1 MKRILF
7 WIGGTILAVLTIVF
21 IGLTVLI
28 KSYLK
33 SDTLKAIFIPKVEAF
48 TGRNVTV
55 DRIDVSLLKGIMVKG
70 IKLKEKDGKRDFIS
84 TEEFVLDYSLM
95 PLLKRQIVI
104 RRIEVV
110 SPRIAIRRDR
120 EGNYNFKD
128 LIKGRGEEKITG
140 KEKRESFPFSVA
152 TDRIRIKRAEI
163 TFSDGSKELPDV
175 STVSDGEVR
184 VLVGRGLDNI
194 DVSGS
199 VDLRELKTVLKG
211 LQIVASGKI
220 EMNRESIGLNLD
232 VLAGKDRIVLRGTV
246 KDYLRSPVVQLDVH
260 ARELDL
266 DRFIPAGAVTNPS
279 GGEARRKTVAY
290 EKIPGKASGQAGI
303 LKASGQ
309 INVDAAR
316 YRAYRIKDFRM
327 TYAYQNGLVTLNP
340 LGFSLAGGEKV
351 NVEGVVKG
359 DMHFRYEPGGGASTD
374 WIKKTASG
382 KEKVDLHTCE
392 VKQSA
397 ISDAIALF
405 IGLPEL
411 RNPRFDRATF
421 DLTIRDQR
429 LFIEGLMQS
438 NILKLD
444 PKGIIDFDMRIDVL
458 TDLKIS
464 PSLSARLPA
473 GRITQYLK
481 DEHGWT
487 TIPLKIGG
495 TVDKPS
501 VGINPAAMGRHI
513 ERGIKDFIEKGL
525 SQERP
530 QKGGEQKPGNI
541 LRELFGR

>member
-1 MKRILF
+1 MKRTLF
-7 WIGGTILAVLTIVF
+7 WIGGTIFAVIIILF
-21 IGLTVLI
+21 LGLTVLI

-33 SDTLKAIFIPKVEAF
+33 SDTLKAILIPKAEAF
-48 TGRNVTV
+48 TGRNLTV
-55 DRIDVSLLKGIMVKG
+55 DRIDISLLKGIVVKR
-70 IKLKEKDGKRDFIS
+70 ISLKEKDGKKDFI
-84 TEEFVLDYSLM
+84 TAEEFVLDYSLM
-95 PLLKRQIVI
+95 PLLRRQIVI
-104 RRIEVV
+104 RRIEVISPHV
-110 SPRIAIRRDR
+110 SIRMDR
-120 EGNYNFKD
+120 EGNYNFED
-128 LIKGRGEEKITG
+128 LIRGRDKKQTSGREKGEG
-140 KEKRESFPFSVA
+140 FPFSIA
-152 TDRIRIKRAEI
+152 TDRIRIKGAEI
-163 TFSDGSKELPDV
+163 TFSDERKELPDV
-175 STVSDGEVR
+175 STVSDGEIR
-184 VLVGRGLDNI
+184 VLVSRGLDEI

-199 VDLRELKTVLKG
+199 LDLRELETVLKG
-211 LQIVASGKI
+211 LQITASGKI

-232 VLAGKDRIVLRGTV
+232 VLAGKDRISLKGSV
-246 KDYLRSPVVQLDVH
+246 KDYLRSPDVRLDVY

-266 DRFIPAGAVTNPS
+266 DRLMPAGAVTNPQKREVK
-279 GGEARRKTVAY
+279 GKTVAS
-290 EKIPGKASGQAGI
+290 EKIPGKASGPAGMVR
-303 LKASGQ
+303 ASGG
-309 INVDAAR
+309 INVDAAKFK
-316 YRAYRIKDFRM
+316 AYRIKDFRM
-327 TYAYQNGLVTLNP
+327 AYAYQNGLVTLNP

-351 NVEGVVKG
+351 KVEGVVKG
-359 DMHFRYEPGGGASTD
+359 DMHFRYEPGRGGSTD

-392 VKQSA
+392 VNQSA

-405 IGLPEL
+405 TGLPDL

-421 DLTIRDQR
+421 DVTIRDER

-438 NILKLD
+438 NLIKLD
-444 PKGIIDFDMRIDVL
+444 PKGIVDFDMRIDML

-501 VGINPAAMGRHI
+501 VGINPAAMGKHL

-530 QKGGEQKPGNI
+530 QKREEQRPGNI
-541 LRELFGR
+541 LRDLFGR